1 MDLHLHES
9 GEMYLETILQLKIKN
24 EYVRSIDIAN
34 HMNFSKASVSR
45 AMKLLREAECI
56 IINDKG
62 YIDFTDKGLT
72 IANSVLNRH
81 KALKELLIL
90 VGVSQEQADE
100 DACKIE
106 HVISDETYERI
117 KEYVKKQS

>member
-9 GEMYLETILQLKIKN
+9 GEMYLETILQLKLKN

-34 HMNFSKASVSR
+34 TMNFSKPSVSR

-56 IINDKG
+56 TIDEKG
-62 YIDFTDKGLT
+62 YIEFTEKGLS
-72 IANSVLNRH
+72 IAKNILNRH
-81 KALKELLIL
+81 KVLTQLLMI
-90 VGVSQEQADE
+90 VGVDQSQAEE

-106 HVISDETYERI
+106 HVISDETYHKI
-117 KEYVKKQS
+117 MKYVEKQS